1 MISNCAEPLMM
12 SRTPLEVE
20 GLLVYL
26 DLRGEFTLMSC
37 GFGTNESAHSLGNSL
52 GGKFYP
58 TRLRKR
64 D

>member
-20 GLLVYL
+20 GLLVYW
-26 DLRGEFTLMSC
+26 DLRGMFPLISC
-37 GFGTNESAHSLGNSL
+37 GAGTDKSAHSLGNSL